1 MKSRT
6 SLLLVI
12 AAEMVVILLG
22 VLSYGWTIQG
32 LQAATRFSG
41 RLSLFIFSFI
51 FLLHP
56 QQKQKL
62 KDLMSDKFLLAFAVA
77 HGIHLIEL
85 LSYVYLSQIQLV
97 PIRVAGGFFAYILIF
112 IMPFLYQRN
121 LLNDKRGNALML
133 FYQFYVWFVIF
144 MTYVVRLKGDFPNA
158 GGTHTEYVALFGI
171 VCVLLVVKI
180 YLTFRKRE
188 VTNGFQKP

>member
-1 MKSRT
+1 MKART

-41 RLSLFIFSFI
+41 RLSLFIFSLI

-56 QQKQKL
+56 QHKQKL
-62 KDLMSDKFLLAFAVA
+62 TDLMSDKFLLAFAVA

-85 LSYVYLSQIQLV
+85 LSYVYLAQIQLV
-97 PIRVAGGFFAYILIF
+97 PIRVAGGFFAYVLIF
-112 IMPFLYQRN
+112 IMPWLYQRN
-121 LLNDKRGNALML
+121 QLADKGGKALII
-133 FYQFYVWFVIF
+133 FYQFYV
-144 MTYVVRLKGDFPNA
+144 
-158 GGTHTEYVALFGI
+158 
-171 VCVLLVVKI
+171 
-180 YLTFRKRE
+180 
-188 VTNGFQKP
+188 